1 MEKNRFKVVL
11 QIKPNSTEEDEI
23 LTYTKQSIT
32 FFDLDPFVYDL
43 VLSPGSF
50 QGVSEFI
57 TPYLI
62 ECFNGI
68 NINIFGYSIYDTSF
82 SLLVHEGIMNK
93 SLSCLFNSQNCQ
105 DFIYFGSM
113 IMITDERIYDL
124 LQISKINKKLLI
136 KKGSNKSVF
145 VENLTEFLIE
155 SHEDCEFLMN
165 QGFANNSFTRGD
177 STSIIFQIIVESRNV
192 SNKRIFM
199 KTKIN
204 FIDLPNNGNS
214 FFAFKSCIKCLSNY
228 ANSIYKDSNLTQI
241 LSDSLNYNSLNF
253 MISLISGKQEH
264 AEKTLE
270 ALNFLKTFNKLEVA
284 FMRNAMNSFNDE
296 TPNLGYFFKDSK
308 KYKHKE
314 ISMQDSYKLNKTL
327 KRKGSIEEIEA
338 LVNENKLLRTELQ
351 QFIRRSLAEDYQ
363 KHPDLLNNALTMTED
378 LIKKRK
384 LEQASIE
391 IKEKLLKQGRCQ
403 ICTLICPCK
412 HSEKDTLTITE
423 KIDQSLVFPKSKT
436 PTFITRSDTDAP
448 KKYRIRSSRGKSEDF
463 FKNGVGG
470 GGREIKEVQK
480 RLILLSKIE
489 AYREEKLRKEIEK
502 MENETKIEKESTKK
516 NKEVKIKISKERKH
530 KNQKARTRPQSKIRI
545 KDYEYKKNMI
555 TEILKQQT
563 HVIKKLKSTQK
574 LEESNKVLDSIN
586 LVYNP

>member
-1 MEKNRFKVVL
+1 
-11 QIKPNSTEEDEI
+11 
-23 LTYTKQSIT
+23 
-32 FFDLDPFVYDL
+32 
-43 VLSPGSF
+43 
-50 QGVSEFI
+50 
-57 TPYLI
+57 
-62 ECFNGI
+62 
-68 NINIFGYSIYDTSF
+68 
-82 SLLVHEGIMNK
+82 
-93 SLSCLFNSQNCQ
+93 
-105 DFIYFGSM
+105 
-113 IMITDERIYDL
+113 
-124 LQISKINKKLLI
+124 
-136 KKGSNKSVF
+136 
-145 VENLTEFLIE
+145 
-155 SHEDCEFLMN
+155 
-165 QGFANNSFTRGD
+165 
-177 STSIIFQIIVESRNV
+177 
-192 SNKRIFM
+192 
-199 KTKIN
+199 
-204 FIDLPNNGNS
+204 
-214 FFAFKSCIKCLSNY
+214 
-228 ANSIYKDSNLTQI
+228 
-241 LSDSLNYNSLNF
+241 
-253 MISLISGKQEH
+253 
-264 AEKTLE
+264 
-270 ALNFLKTFNKLEVA
+270 
-284 FMRNAMNSFNDE
+284 MRNAMNSFNDE

-314 ISMQDSYKLNKTL
+314 ISKQDSYKLNKTL

-502 MENETKIEKESTKK
+502 MENETKIEKEATKKKKIEEERKKKYYETIKEKASEYEK